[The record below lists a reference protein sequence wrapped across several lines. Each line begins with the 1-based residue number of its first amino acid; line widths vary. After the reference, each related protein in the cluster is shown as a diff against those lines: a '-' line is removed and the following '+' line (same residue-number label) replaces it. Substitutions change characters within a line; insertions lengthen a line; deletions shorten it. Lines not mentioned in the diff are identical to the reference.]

1 MKINQN
7 YWIILLCFAWLVGCS
22 ESGSS
27 SESNGVLNGGALPI
41 PSPDTYLSTGTDRE
55 EGALPDARLEEE
67 APEVSGGEDAATFA
81 DVSPTDTVDVL
92 LDVTDVAASDGS
104 AKDTEEEDLQDVQD
118 SMAPDAADAEG
129 ADAEQEKDASPE
141 TEQVTRFVAFGDQ
154 GEGNTAQYAVGEAA
168 ATVCA
173 EKGCDFALL
182 LGDNFYDVG
191 VSSLADEQFSTKFE
205 LPYAKLDMPFYVI
218 LGNHDYGETSFEWYR
233 GEFQKEYALQNPKW
247 IFPKEYYSFQTGE
260 GLADFF
266 AFDTARIMWSDMV
279 DEQKNFL
286 NTAIGESEAIWKVA
300 FAHHPY
306 LSNGK
311 HGNAGNYEG
320 FSFIP
325 IASGESIKDFL
336 DEVICGKVDLYLC
349 GHDHNRQSFTASAS
363 NCGVNFIVNGASS
376 KSSDFAYHDD
386 NFTLWDDDQK
396 EGFVWLEIIEDKM
409 TVVWY
414 DSDGNIDFEYTI
426 DKP

>member
-1 MKINQN
+1 M
-7 YWIILLCFAWLVGCS
+7 GCS

-27 SESNGVLNGGALPI
+27 TESEGVLGNGTLPI
-41 PSPDTYLSTGTDRE
+41 PSPESYRSTETGTE
-55 EGALPDARLEEE
+55 EGTLPDSRSTEA
-67 APEVSGGEDAATFA
+67 APEVSEGTEAAIPA
-81 DVSPTDTVDVL
+81 DVTPEDTAEVVPEVSDGGSP
-92 LDVTDVAASDGS
+92 DVAV
-104 AKDTEEEDLQDVQD
+104 KDTEQEEEAKDGQEVTVQDTVKTDAVDTEKEEDV
-118 SMAPDAADAEG
+118 P
-129 ADAEQEKDASPE
+129 PE

-154 GEGNTAQYAVGEAA
+154 GEGNTAQYAAGEAA

-182 LGDNFYDVG
+182 LGDNFYDAG
-191 VSSLADEQFSTKFE
+191 VSSVSDEQFATKFE

-233 GEFQKEYALQNPKW
+233 GEFQKDYALQNPKW
-247 IFPKEYYSFQTGE
+247 ILPKEYYSFQTGE

-266 AFDTARIMWSDMV
+266 AFDTARIMWGDMV
-279 DEQKNFL
+279 DEQRDFL

-325 IASGESIKDFL
+325 IASGESIKDFM

-386 NFTLWDDDQK
+386 NFTLWGDDQK

-409 TVVWY
+409 TVIWY